1 MSEPQKYDNE
11 KLIEAVPDMLRIVR
25 RFASIDWMGETELNM
40 WIKKCRE
47 IVESLGEERRLQ

>member
-1 MSEPQKYDNE
+1 
-11 KLIEAVPDMLRIVR
+11 MLRIVR

-47 IVESLGEERRLQ
+47 IVESLGEERQSYEDSKEKPVVQRSDL